1 MPADVWWR
9 GCCDYIRCCN
19 LYISSRSTSR
29 TSNTMSYECHMSP
42 SYNLVRLLR
51 TERWSRRIMNKQN
64 MTKCADQCHASR
76 DWCDRRDICETSC
89 KTISSQVSVSEVA
102 KYKCNQCEFVYSKT
116 DKSRNHIWRHKAE
129 KGENMVV
136 HLSLIVLS
144 TGFIEQHRHH
154 EKNSSLLMECHL
166 SSVVSQVSSAR
177 GQKRLKE
184 VDDEQICHFII

>member
-1 MPADVWWR
+1 MGR
-9 GCCDYIRCCN
+9 
-19 LYISSRSTSR
+19 
-29 TSNTMSYECHMSP
+29 
-42 SYNLVRLLR
+42 
-51 TERWSRRIMNKQN
+51 
-64 MTKCADQCHASR
+64 
-76 DWCDRRDICETSC
+76 
-89 KTISSQVSVSEVA
+89 QV
-102 KYKCNQCEFVYSKT
+102 
-116 DKSRNHIWRHKAE
+116 AE

-184 VDDEQICHFII
+184 VDDEQICHFIILKNFTLQKRCSHRVPIEFQNET